1 MLKIQKISQLLNVVC
16 GVQKPLW
23 DKYTETILEV
33 VLEWPSQFIYLKHV
47 GKNSTIGN
55 SNN

>member
-16 GVQKPLW
+16 GGQKPLW

-33 VLEWPSQFIYLKHV
+33 VLEWQSQFIYLKHV